1 MQLSFLS
8 LSPEQKKE
16 LAKVEE
22 YLDPTE
28 DREARKE
35 THRASNQ
42 TKLTFQSYLLVS
54 LNLVICGRVEV
65 NQNVLEI
72 HISMQRPGTWER
84 FLEKRTC
91 LGAWEP
97 QSYASLKV
105 TVTGVKCE

>member
-65 NQNVLEI
+65 NQDVLEI
-72 HISMQRPGTWER
+72 HISMLRPGTWDR
-84 FLEKRTC
+84 FLDKIGKWNKFASREAM
-91 LGAWEP
+91 LG
-97 QSYASLKV
+97 QKSLSQ
-105 TVTGVKCE
+105 G